1 MSRSGKPLRVMKFG
15 GTSVGDAECIGRV
28 AALVAGEAVS
38 AEVVVVVSA
47 MGGVTDMLI
56 RAASEASHGDREDWK
71 GARQELARRHREVA
85 DRLLYAAE
93 QAQVLPRLAEEIGNF
108 ENLCSGF
115 SLVREI
121 TPRAMDALSS
131 LGEKMSALLVA
142 AALRSKGCAA
152 EAVDA
157 TDLIVTDDHFGNASP
172 YFDETAVKTRERLGP
187 LRRRGL
193 IPVITGFRAAT
204 REGLCTTLGRG
215 GSDYSATLVGAA
227 LEADE
232 VWIWTD
238 VDGVMT
244 ADPRLVP
251 AAHIVPE
258 VSYREAAELSFFG
271 AKVLHPKTIQP
282 VVKRQIPVWIKNT
295 FNPTCPGT
303 RIGAAS
309 AGALPGV
316 KALTTVSTAD
326 LITVSGRDRL
336 GFSELA
342 ARVFESLGRED
353 IPTLMVTQSSA
364 DNVLCFAVHDA
375 DLLHVR
381 AALEK
386 AFELEVLHDYI
397 APPEVVPQVA
407 IVVLV
412 GENMKGTPGISGRA
426 FSALGR
432 RGINIIAIAQGSSEL
447 SISLAVRAAE
457 VKDAVTAIHEEFEL

>member
-1 MSRSGKPLRVMKFG
+1 MTKGRPLRVMKFG
-15 GTSVGDAECIGRV
+15 GTSVGDADCIGRV
-28 AALVAGEAVS
+28 AGLVADEAAHS
-38 AEVVVVVSA
+38 EAVVVVSA
-47 MGGVTDMLI
+47 TQ
-56 RAASEASHGDREDWK
+56 ASRGDRENWK

-85 DRLLYAAE
+85 DRLLGAAE
-93 QAQVLPRLAEEIGNF
+93 QAQVLPRLAEEIGDF

-121 TPRAMDALSS
+121 TPRGMDALSS
-131 LGEKMSALLVA
+131 LGEKMSAVLVA
-142 AALRSKGCAA
+142 AALRSRGCAA

-157 TDLIVTDDHFGNASP
+157 TEMIVTDDHFGNASP
-172 YFDETAVKTRERLGP
+172 YFDETTVKTRDRLAH
-187 LRRRGL
+187 LRRRGMV
-193 IPVITGFRAAT
+193 PVVTGFRAAT
-204 REGLCTTLGRG
+204 REGVCTTLGRG

-232 VWIWTD
+232 IWIWTD

-251 AAHIVPE
+251 SAHIVPE
-258 VSYREAAELSFFG
+258 VSYREAAELAYFG

-303 RIGAAS
+303 RIDAS
-309 AGALPGV
+309 STDSRPGV
-316 KALTTVSTAD
+316 KALTTVSKAA

-342 ARVFESLGRED
+342 ARVFESLSRED

-375 DLLHVR
+375 DLLRVR
-381 AALEK
+381 DALEK
-386 AFELEVLHDYI
+386 AFELEIVHDYI
-397 APPEVVPQVA
+397 GAPEVLPRVA
-407 IVVLV
+407 IVVAV
-412 GENMKGTPGISGRA
+412 GENMRGMPGLSGRA

-432 RGINIIAIAQGSSEL
+432 QGINIIAIAQGSSEL
-447 SISLAVRAAE
+447 SISLAVRSGD
-457 VKDAVTAIHEEFEL
+457 VKNAVTAIHEEFEL

>member
-1 MSRSGKPLRVMKFG
+1 MKFG

-28 AALVAGEAVS
+28 AALVAGEAAR
-38 AEVVVVVSA
+38 AEAVVVVSA

-56 RAASEASHGDREDWK
+56 RAATQASRGDRENWK

-85 DRLLYAAE
+85 DRLLGAAE
-93 QAQVLPRLAEEIGNF
+93 QAQVLPVLAQDIGDF

-131 LGEKMSALLVA
+131 LGEKMSAVLVA
-142 AALRSKGCAA
+142 AALRSRSCAA

-157 TDLIVTDDHFGNASP
+157 VEMIVSDDHFGNASP
-172 YFDETAVKTRERLGP
+172 YFDETTVKTRDRLAH
-187 LRRRGL
+187 LRRRGV
-193 IPVITGFRAAT
+193 IPVVTGFRAAT
-204 REGLCTTLGRG
+204 REGVCTTLGRG

-227 LEADE
+227 LDADE

-258 VSYREAAELSFFG
+258 VSYREAAELSYFG

-303 RIGAAS
+303 RIGAAAS
-309 AGALPGV
+309 TGRRPGV
-316 KALTTVSTAD
+316 KALTTISKAA

-342 ARVFESLGRED
+342 ARVFESLSRED

-375 DLLHVR
+375 DLLRVR
-381 AALEK
+381 DALEK
-386 AFELEVLHDYI
+386 AFELEIVHDYI
-397 APPEVVPQVA
+397 GSPEVLPQVA
-407 IVVLV
+407 IVVAV
-412 GENMKGTPGISGRA
+412 GENMKGMPGLSGRA

-432 RGINIIAIAQGSSEL
+432 HGINIIAIAQGSSEL
-447 SISLAVRAAE
+447 SISLAVASAD
-457 VKDAVTAIHEEFEL
+457 VKNAVTAIHEEFEL